1 MTIPDAPSPDV
12 YRLSIGTF
20 VLRVPRMTFG
30 QSVWTT
36 GHALAAGLGQLGHE
50 LQADDAES
58 IAAQLYCSGRASS
71 LLAGLLVTEGE
82 RWQKARAE
90 QLARQFDELETPED
104 QRQLAA
110 ALSRGLLLFLTSA
123 LLSQETSPKSLTAPT
138 GEPIAG
144 GESAPAATSISAPT
158 SDQ

>member
-30 QSVWTT
+30 QSIWIT
-36 GHALAAGLGQLGHE
+36 GHALAAGLGQLG
-50 LQADDAES
+50 QGAGPDDAEA

-71 LLAGLLVTEGE
+71 LLAGLLALEGE
-82 RWQKARAE
+82 RWNKVRAE
-90 QLARQFDELETPED
+90 QLARQFDELEAPED

-123 LLSQETSPKSLTAPT
+123 LSSGETSPKSSTAPT
-138 GEPIAG
+138 GELIAG

-158 SDQ
+158 SGQ